1 MPESLSFES
10 SSLVAGSACR
20 PARMFP
26 IAYESAN
33 ARGRRQGEWDAMDE
47 RAYVAENTRELE
59 RMRTLADGL
68 SEQNLRLPVNEFW
81 TVAGVFGHIAFW
93 DARILALADKFERGE
108 PFTESDHEPEDVDWI
123 NDASRP
129 LIHAVPPAELVRL
142 SLRIAQETDERVAAL
157 PPDRMWPND
166 PDSPIYC
173 VRAAHRGEHLDDVEA
188 ALGAR

>member
-1 MPESLSFES
+1 
-10 SSLVAGSACR
+10 
-20 PARMFP
+20 
-26 IAYESAN
+26 
-33 ARGRRQGEWDAMDE
+33 MDE

-68 SEQNLRLPVNEFW
+68 SEQGLQLPVNEFW

-93 DARILALADKFERGE
+93 DARILALADKFDRGE

-123 NDASRP
+123 NDATRP
-129 LIHAVPPAELVRL
+129 LIHAIPPAELVRL
-142 SLRIAQETDERVAAL
+142 ALRIAQETDERVAAL

-188 ALGAR
+188 ALRSR

>member
-1 MPESLSFES
+1 
-10 SSLVAGSACR
+10 
-20 PARMFP
+20 
-26 IAYESAN
+26 
-33 ARGRRQGEWDAMDE
+33 MDE

-142 SLRIAQETDERVAAL
+142 SLRRLDGGGSSRPRVIG
-157 PPDRMWPND
+157 PDDD
-166 PDSPIYC
+166 PDFL
-173 VRAAHRGEHLDDVEA
+173 RGLDRPRDPDDK
-188 ALGAR
+188 

>member
-1 MPESLSFES
+1 
-10 SSLVAGSACR
+10 
-20 PARMFP
+20 
-26 IAYESAN
+26 
-33 ARGRRQGEWDAMDE
+33 MDE
-47 RAYVAENTRELE
+47 RAYVEENKRELE

-68 SEQNLRLPVNEFW
+68 SEQNLLELPVNEFW

-93 DARILALADKFERGE
+93 DARILALADKVDRGE

-129 LIHAVPPAELVRL
+129 LIHAIPPAELVRL

-188 ALGAR
+188 ALRNR